1 MEFMDFII
9 EQAFILIPAL
19 YILGMMLKN
28 TEKIEDWLI
37 PWILL
42 VVGVIGSIAIM
53 GFSVNAII
61 QGVLVVGAT
70 VYGNQLLKQSTKKK
84 IEDKLLD

>member
-1 MEFMDFII
+1 MEIMDFII
-9 EQAFILIPAL
+9 EQALILIPAL

-42 VVGVIGSIAIM
+42 IVGVIGAIAIM
-53 GFSVNAII
+53 GFNVNAII

-70 VYGNQLLKQSTKKK
+70 VYSNQLFKQSTKKK
-84 IEDKLLD
+84 VEDKPLD